1 MTGFLREKEFSRRSL
16 LKGGGALVVGFSL
29 AGAGLAGR
37 TEAAG
42 ASFPL
47 NDPSQLDSWLQ
58 VDANGKVTAFS
69 GRVDQGQGKETAYAQ
84 TIAEELDVPF
94 ESVTMVMGDT
104 ARGPNQGKSTA
115 TNGITTGL
123 PPLRNAAA
131 QARQVLLGLASTQLG
146 VPASQLTV
154 SNGVVSG
161 GGKTATYGQLIGG
174 KRFGVTMAV
183 TGTSAGNA
191 YPGFPYPAYSGA
203 TTSVNV
209 TPTAPLKDPS
219 TYKIVGQSIPRVDI
233 PDKVT
238 GKYTYTQNIRLPG
251 MVHARMVLPPS
262 VALYSQV
269 IPRLLSVKGF
279 KSPQPGVQIIRK
291 NNFLAVVADQEWRAI
306 EAASQLVT
314 EWETDPKQPNLGDV
328 FQVLRNT
335 PNNAPFTPTDA
346 VATKGN
352 GFSPTSGKLITA
364 RYDFPFNT
372 HGMIGP
378 SCAVASWDQ
387 ASQSLTIFTGMQNPP
402 QSRADTATM
411 LGLGLEQI
419 RVITYEQSSQ
429 FGRGGVDDVSP
440 AAAYISMQVN
450 KPVRL
455 QWMRSDEHVWGPHQP
470 GMTQDIAATLNADD
484 SINSWYGQSWG
495 ITSGWDI
502 GYSLPQ
508 LLTGTAN
515 GLPHGSQAAAAP
527 SLYNVPNQLT
537 VAHSVNPTV
546 RPMYMR
552 LPGSIQTSFISEAFM
567 DELAAAARVDPIQ
580 YRLNHFDP
588 AAQAKA
594 ITTLQAVQ
602 KLSGWQSRPSPGP
615 RGSGPVLRGRGI
627 GLTSAVAHVVEL
639 EVGRKTGK
647 VRINRISVAVNIG
660 QLVNPDSTKAQVE
673 GGTIMGLSR
682 GLKDQVI
689 FGKNQITSA
698 DWVTYPIVRFADLP
712 DAIDITF
719 VPPTAPAVPNG
730 GIGEPSQGAMPAALS
745 NAIFDATG
753 VRIRRPPF
761 TPARVRAALK
771 AAGLA

>member
-1 MTGFLREKEFSRRSL
+1 
-16 LKGGGALVVGFSL
+16 
-29 AGAGLAGR
+29 
-37 TEAAG
+37 
-42 ASFPL
+42 
-47 NDPSQLDSWLQ
+47 
-58 VDANGKVTAFS
+58 
-69 GRVDQGQGKETAYAQ
+69 
-84 TIAEELDVPF
+84 
-94 ESVTMVMGDT
+94 
-104 ARGPNQGKSTA
+104 
-115 TNGITTGL
+115 
-123 PPLRNAAA
+123 
-131 QARQVLLGLASTQLG
+131 
-146 VPASQLTV
+146 
-154 SNGVVSG
+154 
-161 GGKTATYGQLIGG
+161 
-174 KRFGVTMAV
+174 
-183 TGTSAGNA
+183 
-191 YPGFPYPAYSGA
+191 
-203 TTSVNV
+203 
-209 TPTAPLKDPS
+209 
-219 TYKIVGQSIPRVDI
+219 
-233 PDKVT
+233 
-238 GKYTYTQNIRLPG
+238 
-251 MVHARMVLPPS
+251 
-262 VALYSQV
+262 
-269 IPRLLSVKGF
+269 
-279 KSPQPGVQIIRK
+279 
-291 NNFLAVVADQEWRAI
+291 
-306 EAASQLVT
+306 
-314 EWETDPKQPNLGDV
+314 
-328 FQVLRNT
+328 
-335 PNNAPFTPTDA
+335 
-346 VATKGN
+346 
-352 GFSPTSGKLITA
+352 
-364 RYDFPFNT
+364 
-372 HGMIGP
+372 
-378 SCAVASWDQ
+378 
-387 ASQSLTIFTGMQNPP
+387 MQNPP

-470 GMTQDIAATLNADD
+470 GMTQDIAATLNADG